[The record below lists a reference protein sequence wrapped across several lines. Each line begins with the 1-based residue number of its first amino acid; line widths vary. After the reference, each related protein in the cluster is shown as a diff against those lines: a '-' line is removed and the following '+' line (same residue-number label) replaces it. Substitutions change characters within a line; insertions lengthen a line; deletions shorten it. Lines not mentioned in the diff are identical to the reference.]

1 MGSGTRRRAVLMRR
15 VGTPSVWAIRAGERE
30 CTGPGALRPPGPGV
44 RVAGELGGSS
54 PADAFAPFSTE
65 VEAHIL
71 GGRMRNAQGRRSGT
85 NVQLSSTGPSGEVDE
100 VPVIFVLIVGRWE
113 CCASVFKRAVR
124 PPSALAVGFRAE
136 VT

>member
-1 MGSGTRRRAVLMRR
+1 MGDLCGR
-15 VGTPSVWAIRAGERE
+15 VGTKRGPVPCGYRARVFG
-30 CTGPGALRPPGPGV
+30 
-44 RVAGELGGSS
+44 VAGELGGSS